1 MKLLPYQIPHAERIL
16 KALYTH
22 GLAIDG
28 SDPGV
33 GKTYVAAAVA
43 HETRV
48 PVLVVC
54 PKVSVP
60 VWKRVLTGFGV
71 RAIDVLNYEKLKT
84 GKTPN
89 GRWTERKQFEWTIPD
104 DTIIIF
110 DEVHR
115 CKAKDSQNAKMLKD
129 AKGRR
134 ILLLSATLAEN
145 PMELRAVA
153 HVTGLS
159 DWHAYWSW
167 LLRHGCKKGRFG
179 LQFDKNRNDVLNKLH
194 TELFVERGSRI
205 RIADLGDQFP
215 ETQITAEAMDFGNE
229 IEDIYKEMEAELA
242 ALDEASASDKPAQQL
257 TIQLRAR
264 QAVELCKVPGI
275 VSLTEDFLDEGKS
288 VVIFTNFR
296 ATLEALCNK
305 LSTTCAIYGEQPAS
319 WRQKCIDDF
328 QSNLQRVIVVNIQA
342 GGVSVSLHDTHG
354 THPRVAL
361 VCPTYSG
368 TELRQAL
375 GRVHR
380 SGGTKSL
387 QRILFAAGSVEEKV
401 CARVNAKLERMD
413 LLNDGLPL
421 FTDEDLDPVKNNLN
435 RSDDQ
440 TSNPHSGLIQQEM
453 TDTPKAQ
460 NKLEHEDRAHSK
472 HSPSSLE
479 NKAKCHG
486 WFNDPD
492 PTRDRSAADRGSLG
506 HEMVE
511 KENFDMAPEDLELTS
526 AAVTSWKFMQRFDRP
541 GTAHHRELRLAI
553 QDQFGHLDHLYIHT
567 DSTADLVDLKFA
579 RNIYGADTA
588 QFWAYMIGTWDRFPE
603 IEEIRVWVLHPF
615 LDHIDTETY
624 TRTKDYD
631 RLNATVRMIIHR
643 AENPNPDQ
651 FNIGKQCTYCGRLA
665 TCPKWASFGVEIAN
679 RYNEEGKKFQLPAG
693 SVHGTDIEDPETL
706 AVLWRIA
713 PLVKKAAEGWR
724 KAALEKRM
732 EGEDIPGL
740 ELYEKSGT
748 REITNAAAAYDAI
761 ADRVKPEDFI
771 QACDVKITDLEKIF
785 ADSFPRGEKGKS
797 KKELMARLTDASAI
811 SSGAPQQLLR
821 ELK

>member
-1 MKLLPYQIPHAERIL
+1 LKLLPYQIPHAERIL
-16 KALYTH
+16 KALHTH

-48 PVLVVC
+48 PVLVIC
-54 PKVSVP
+54 PKVSIP
-60 VWKRVLTGFGV
+60 VWKRVLNGFDV
-71 RAIDVLNYEKLKT
+71 RAVDVLNYEKLRT

-89 GRWTERKQFEWTIPD
+89 GRWNERKQFEWTIPD
-104 DTIIIF
+104 DALIIF

-134 ILLLSATLAEN
+134 VLLLSATLAEN

-159 DWHAYWSW
+159 DWHGFWSW

-179 LQFDKNRNDVLNKLH
+179 MQFDKNRADVLAKLH
-194 TELFVERGSRI
+194 HELFVERGSRLK
-205 RIADLGDQFP
+205 IAELGDQFP
-215 ETQITAEAMDFGNE
+215 ETQITAEAMDFGDE

-242 ALDEASASDKPAQQL
+242 ALDEAAANDKPAQQL

-275 VSLTEDFLDEGKS
+275 VSLAEDFLQEGKS

-305 LSTTCAIYGEQPAS
+305 LNTTCAIYGEQPAS

-342 GGVSVSLHDTHG
+342 GGVSVSLHDTLG

-401 CARVNAKLERMD
+401 CVRVNAKLERMD

-421 FTDEDLDPVKNNLN
+421 FSDTDLDPLKNNLN
-435 RSDDQ
+435 ES
-440 TSNPHSGLIQQEM
+440 SNEGSKAQSGLMQTHM
-453 TDTPKAQ
+453 TAQ
-460 NKLEHEDRAHSK
+460 TTEQKTLEHSDRAHSK

-479 NKAKCHG
+479 NKAKCPG

-511 KENFDMAPEDLELTS
+511 KENFDMAGDDLELTD
-526 AAVTSWKFMQRFDRP
+526 AAVTCWKFMQKFDRP
-541 GTAHHRELRLAI
+541 GTVHHKEIRLAI
-553 QDQFGHLDHLYIHT
+553 QNQFGHLDHLYIHT
-567 DSTADLVDLKFA
+567 DGTADLIDLKFA

-588 QFWAYMIGTWDRFPE
+588 QFWAYMIGAWDRFSE
-603 IEEIRVWVLHPF
+603 IQTIRVWVLHPF
-615 LDHIDTETY
+615 LDHIDSETY
-624 TRTKDYD
+624 TRENDYD
-631 RLNATVRMIIHR
+631 RLNATIRMIIHR

-651 FNIGKQCTYCGRLA
+651 FQIGKQCTYCGRLSIC
-665 TCPKWASFGVEIAN
+665 TKWAEFGVEIAN
-679 RYNEEGKKFQLPAG
+679 RYAEDGKKYQLPSG
-693 SVHGTDIEDPETL
+693 SVHGTDIEDPQTL
-706 AVLWRIA
+706 AILWRIA
-713 PLVKKAAEGWR
+713 PLVQKAAGGWR

-740 ELYEKSGT
+740 ELYEKAGA
-748 REITNAAAAYDAI
+748 REITNAAAAFEAI
-761 ADRVKPEDFI
+761 SDRVKPEDFI
-771 QACDVKITDLEKIF
+771 HACDVKITDLEKIF

-797 KKELMARLTDASAI
+797 KKELMSRLTDASAI